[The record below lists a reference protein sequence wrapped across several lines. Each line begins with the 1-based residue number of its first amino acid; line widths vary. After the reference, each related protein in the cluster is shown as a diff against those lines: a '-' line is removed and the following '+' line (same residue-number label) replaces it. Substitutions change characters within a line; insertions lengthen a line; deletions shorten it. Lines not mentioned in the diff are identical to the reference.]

1 MRFSPG
7 AKFAQNVR
15 ADKFASMVHGCSFD
29 NFLTKTGTIEV
40 YAYLKQ
46 GNVEEAPARIKG
58 CALALTR
65 SKQMAVIQPPAVSTL
80 FVITKSILLNASL

>member
-1 MRFSPG
+1 M
-7 AKFAQNVR
+7 A
-15 ADKFASMVHGCSFD
+15 
-29 NFLTKTGTIEV
+29 KTGSIDV

-65 SKQMAVIQPPAVSTL
+65 SKQMALIQPPVVS
-80 FVITKSILLNASL
+80 FYMMIYQIHIAKYKSL